1 MNTEYAQLLTQA
13 RDKMDMDERVQAA
26 LLLAKAGRI
35 WEEEGKP
42 DRAMAVYQIAHELGM
57 NAAPAQNRLAEAGA
71 KLNTDYLRECRRFL
85 GGLDFPQP
93 DVNFLH
99 QVKPMVNMMWHVAE
113 EALDWMTT
121 FTDEQLAKT
130 PWPAEGYQR
139 LKELI
144 DPNEP
149 MPDPTTPTGWQLW
162 RTHAPVAGMWAF
174 LEVTRK
180 REQTSEAIY
189 RAFMTVG
196 GQGARL
202 YRRISMARHFL
213 TGFETETLVKLVG
226 ASPASQHSAF
236 AAFFIWDL
244 LNPEKSEPDWPTR
257 AKAYTSEPALVVLTG
272 MFSTLLEK
280 FEGILLLR
288 LEPQASQ

>member
-1 MNTEYAQLLTQA
+1 MNQEYAQLLTQA
-13 RDKMDMDERVQAA
+13 RDKMDMDEKVQAA
-26 LLLAKAGRI
+26 QLLAKAGRI

-57 NAAPAQNRLAEAGA
+57 NAAPAQHRLSEAGA

-85 GGLDFPQP
+85 AGLDFGQP
-93 DVNFLH
+93 DVHFIH
-99 QVKPMVNMMWHVAE
+99 AVKPMVNMMWHISE

-121 FTDEQLAKT
+121 FTDEQLKKT
-130 PWPAEGYQR
+130 PWPAEGYHR

-174 LEVTRK
+174 LELTRG
-180 REQTSEAIY
+180 RDPQSDAIY
-189 RAFMTVG
+189 RTFMTVG
-196 GQGARL
+196 GQGVRL
-202 YRRISMARHFL
+202 YRRIGMARYNL
-213 TGFETETLVKLVG
+213 SGFEAETLVKLVG
-226 ASPASQHSAF
+226 PSPASQMSAF
-236 AAFFIWDL
+236 AALFTWDL
-244 LNPEKSEPDWPTR
+244 LNPEKKEPDWPKR
-257 AKAYTSEPALVVLTG
+257 AMAYTAEPAVIVLIG

-280 FEGILLLR
+280 FESMLLVR
-288 LEPQASQ
+288 LEQKAQ